1 MLSANKQYIRKQQ
14 SNVNWPPIVRSRSI
28 STRENQDD
36 LQKSSHGER
45 DINPPDIRRL
55 YPELTL
61 FHEQAELERERCPGA
76 DFVPQSGTTA
86 DNMIMRVSNDGK
98 HQNVDFG
105 DQKDPYIYAVDNAV
119 DPTRTLM
126 DTDDARL
133 DNFLSRP
140 LKIDEFEWG
149 TGTTFFEQIDPWSLY
164 LQNARV
170 INRITN
176 YNLLRAKLN
185 LKIVINGNGF
195 LYGRGIASYLPFA
208 SSDSLSENRALIPQD
223 IVQASQQPHVFLD
236 PTLSMGGNMK
246 LPFYHYKNYLSIPD
260 SEWGELGQLTLRSIN
275 ELKHANGATD
285 QVTVSVFAW
294 IEDASMAVL
303 SSVEPATLVPQSGK
317 EVDEANMNGFI
328 SGPATAVQ
336 KAATVLSQVPM
347 IAPFATATATG
358 AGVVANVAKALGYC
372 RPPTTH
378 DPISYKPIPVSSMAL
393 TTVPDGTAKM
403 TVDDKQEL
411 SIDPRIA
418 GLGAADPLNIKEIAK
433 RESYLT
439 TFNWTIG
446 TTPETMLWN
455 SRISP
460 VLWAED
466 GLSPKGYHFP
476 AMAMAALPF
485 RYWTGSMRFRF
496 QIVASAFHKGRIK
509 IVYDPNYLASNE
521 YNTNYLEVVD
531 IADKN
536 DFTIEIGNGQPTTLL
551 DHADPGV
558 DSVTTLYGTSTFAST
573 APGNGVIGVYVVN
586 ELTTPNSTVNNDIA
600 INVYVSMGDDFE
612 VFVPDNKFQ
621 NFVFKAQSG
630 FEVQSGVEESP
641 EAQNTSEPSAP
652 QQAES
657 SEVGPGYTNH
667 ALINKVY
674 TGEAISSFRALL
686 KRYNL
691 HSNLIWYDSFT
702 AGILYGRRPAFP
714 YLRGNVTGAV
724 NTTAAVAP
732 YNYCNTVL
740 LHWVTYAFSGW
751 RGSIRWKLTYRGF
764 INNGR
769 PIASHLERAPLGG
782 NAYRSGFLAQP
793 AYANE
798 NEAAAS
804 VVTAAGAF
812 PVTSAPLSGVRG
824 KLFRISTTNANV
836 EFEVPYYSLYRFSPG
851 KAEDLT
857 TSLTYNEGFDY
868 SIYGGFGNDS
878 AYDAHCAAGED
889 FQVYFFTGL
898 PPMYYEGTAPTP

>member
-1 MLSANKQYIRKQQ
+1 MFQQ
-14 SNVNWPPIVRSRSI
+14 
-28 STRENQDD
+28 
-36 LQKSSHGER
+36 
-45 DINPPDIRRL
+45 
-55 YPELTL
+55 
-61 FHEQAELERERCPGA
+61 QAESERNECPGA
-76 DFVPQSGTTA
+76 DFIPQSGTTA
-86 DNMIMRVSNDGK
+86 DNMIMRVSTDEK
-98 HQNVDFG
+98 HQNVEFG
-105 DQKDPYIYAVDNAV
+105 CQNDPYMYAVDETV

-140 LKIDEFEWG
+140 LKISESEWG

-185 LKIVINGNGF
+185 LKIIINGNGF
-195 LYGRGIASYLPFA
+195 LYGRGIASYLPFPNN
-208 SSDSLSENRALIPQD
+208 DNLSQNRTLIPQD

-236 PTLSMGGNMK
+236 PTLSMGGDMK
-246 LPFYHYKNYLSIPD
+246 LPFFYYKNYLSIPD
-260 SEWGELGQLTLRSIN
+260 SGWGELGQLTLRSIN

-294 IEDASMAVL
+294 IEDAAMAVL

-317 EVDEANMNGFI
+317 EVDEANMNGFV

-372 RPPTTH
+372 RPPVTQN
-378 DPISYKPIPVSSMAL
+378 PVSYKPLPVSSMAL
-393 TTVPDGTAKM
+393 TTVPDGVAKL

-418 GLGAADPLNIKEIAK
+418 GLGPADPMNIKEIAK

-446 TTPETMLWN
+446 TAPETLLWN

-466 GLSPKGYHFP
+466 TLTPTGYHFP
-476 AMAMAALPF
+476 ASAMAAMPF

-509 IVYDPNYLASNE
+509 IVYDPNFLASNE

-531 IADKN
+531 IADKT

-551 DHADPGV
+551 DHADPGL
-558 DSVTTLYGTSTFAST
+558 DSATTLYGTSTFASN

-586 ELTTPNSTVNNDIA
+586 ELTTPNSTVNNDISV
-600 INVYVSMGDDFE
+600 NVYISMGDDFE
-612 VFVPDNKFQ
+612 VFVPDNQFQ
-621 NFVFKAQSG
+621 NFVFKPQSG
-630 FEVQSGVEESP
+630 FEVQSGKESSD
-641 EAQNTSEPSAP
+641 AQNTTEPSAP
-652 QQAES
+652 QQSET

-667 ALINKVY
+667 ALVNKVY

-691 HSNLIWYDSFT
+691 HSNLIWYDSFENP
-702 AGILYGRRPAFP
+702 GILYGRRPAFP

-751 RGSIRWKLTYRGF
+751 RGSVRWKFTYRGF
-764 INNGR
+764 ENVGR
-769 PIASHLERAPLGG
+769 KGSIHIERAPLGG
-782 NAYRSGFLAQP
+782 NGYRSDFTLSP
-793 AYANE
+793 FYANE
-798 NEAAAS
+798 NQAAAS
-804 VVTAAGAF
+804 VVVGPGPYPLT
-812 PVTSAPLSGVRG
+812 TAPLSGVRG
-824 KLFRISTTNANV
+824 KVFRSANINANV
-836 EFEVPYYSLYRFSPG
+836 EFEAPYYSLYRFSPG

-857 TSLTYNEGFDY
+857 TNLSFNEGFDY
-868 SIYGGFGNDS
+868 SIWGSFGTDA

>member
-1 MLSANKQYIRKQQ
+1 MQG
-14 SNVNWPPIVRSRSI
+14 
-28 STRENQDD
+28 
-36 LQKSSHGER
+36 SSHGER
-45 DINPPDIRRL
+45 INNPPDLKRL

-61 FHEQAELERERCPGA
+61 FHEQAEIERNECPGA

-86 DNMIMRVSNDGK
+86 DNMIMRVANNEK

-105 DQKDPYIYAVDNAV
+105 DQKDPYMYAVDETV

-140 LKIDEFEWG
+140 LKINEFEWG
-149 TGTTFFEQIDPWSLY
+149 TGTVFFQQIDPWSLY
-164 LQNARV
+164 LQNPRV

-195 LYGRGIASYLPFA
+195 LYGRGIATYLPFA
-208 SSDSLSENRALIPQD
+208 SKDTLSENRSLIPQD

-294 IEDASMAVL
+294 IEDTSMAVL
-303 SSVEPATLVPQSGK
+303 SSVEPATLVPQSGS
-317 EVDEANMNGFI
+317 EIDEANMKGFI

-358 AGVVANVAKALGYC
+358 AGVVADVAKALGYC
-372 RPPTTH
+372 RPPITQNP
-378 DPISYKPIPVSSMAL
+378 DPYKPTPVSSMAL
-393 TTVPDGTAKM
+393 TTVPDGIEKL

-439 TFNWTIG
+439 TFSWTIG
-446 TTPETMLWN
+446 TSPETMLWN

-466 GLSPKGYHFP
+466 GLSPVGFHFP
-476 AMAMAALPF
+476 ASAMATMPF

-496 QIVASAFHKGRIK
+496 QIVASAFHKGRLK
-509 IVYDPNYLASNE
+509 IVYDPNFLQSNE

-531 IADKN
+531 IADKT

-551 DHADPGV
+551 DRANPGL
-558 DSVTTLYGTSTFAST
+558 DAVTTLYGTSTFASK
-573 APGNGVIGVYVVN
+573 AAGNGVIGVYVVN
-586 ELTTPNSTVNNDIA
+586 ELTTPNSTVNNDISV
-600 INVYVSMGDDFE
+600 NVYISMGDDFE
-612 VFVPDNKFQ
+612 VFVPDNSFQ
-621 NFVFKAQSG
+621 NFVFKPQSDFEDQSG
-630 FEVQSGVEESP
+630 LEESP

-667 ALINKVY
+667 ELVNKVFI
-674 TGEAISSFRALL
+674 GEAISSFRAML

-691 HSNLIWYDSFT
+691 HSNLIWSEDF
-702 AGILYGRRPAFP
+702 AARIAYGRRPAFP

-724 NTTAAVAP
+724 NTTAAVNP

-751 RGSIRWKLTYRGF
+751 RGSIRWKLTNRGF
-764 INNGR
+764 ANTGR
-769 PIASHLERAPLGG
+769 PFSVNIERAPLGG
-782 NAYRSGFLAQP
+782 AGYRQGSLAAPQ
-793 AYANE
+793 YGSNDQ
-798 NEAAAS
+798 AAKS
-804 VVTAAGAF
+804 VVVGPGPF
-812 PVTSAPLSGVRG
+812 PLRTAPLSGTRG
-824 KLFRISTTNANV
+824 KLFKTGFVNPTV
-836 EFEVPYYSLYRFSPG
+836 EFEIPFYSPYRFSPG
-851 KAEDLT
+851 KDEDLT
-857 TSLTYNEGFDY
+857 TVLNYTEGFDF
-868 SIYGGFGNDS
+868 SIFAGLGTDS
-878 AYDAHCAAGED
+878 AFDAHCATGED

-898 PPMYYEGTAPTP
+898 PPMYYEGTAPNA